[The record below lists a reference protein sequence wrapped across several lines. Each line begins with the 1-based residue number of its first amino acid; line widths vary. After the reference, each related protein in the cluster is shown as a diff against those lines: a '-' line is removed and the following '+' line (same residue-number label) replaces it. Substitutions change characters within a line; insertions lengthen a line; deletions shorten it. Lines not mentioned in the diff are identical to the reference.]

1 MMKQTRIIRIS
12 FLICTI
18 CMVVAFWSGF
28 YFGESQLKA
37 DTAPVQTASCPD
49 TDSEKSSTE
58 EKKNI
63 SGTDSVES
71 MNHLSEEKYYV
82 KVSGEYLSVYFSDTD
97 RLYFETSLKVSNLP
111 EYLRRDALEG
121 IPFTSLEKLA
131 KTDDFSKSAACAILN
146 HEMISQRIKQAQNFC
161 LQIGCR
167 FWRAG

>member
-18 CMVVAFWSGF
+18 CMVAAFWSGF

-49 TDSEKSSTE
+49 A
-58 EKKNI
+58 
-63 SGTDSVES
+63 
-71 MNHLSEEKYYV
+71 
-82 KVSGEYLSVYFSDTD
+82 GEYLSVYFSDTD

-121 IPFTSLEKLA
+121 IPFTSLENLYS
-131 KTDDFSKSAACAILN
+131 FLENYSS
-146 HEMISQRIKQAQNFC
+146 
-161 LQIGCR
+161 
-167 FWRAG
+167 

>member
-18 CMVVAFWSGF
+18 CMVAAFWSGF

-49 TDSEKSSTE
+49 TDSKKSSTE

-63 SGTDSVES
+63 SGTDFVES

-111 EYLRRDALEG
+111 EYLRMHWKEFPLHLWKIYTA
-121 IPFTSLEKLA
+121 
-131 KTDDFSKSAACAILN
+131 
-146 HEMISQRIKQAQNFC
+146 
-161 LQIGCR
+161 
-167 FWRAG
+167 FWKIIRVSEN

>member
-121 IPFTSLEKLA
+121 IPFTSLENLYS
-131 KTDDFSKSAACAILN
+131 FLENYSS
-146 HEMISQRIKQAQNFC
+146 
-161 LQIGCR
+161 
-167 FWRAG
+167 

>member
-18 CMVVAFWSGF
+18 CMVAAFWSGF

-49 TDSEKSSTE
+49 TDSKKSSTE

-71 MNHLSEEKYYV
+71 MNHLSEE
-82 KVSGEYLSVYFSDTD
+82 
-97 RLYFETSLKVSNLP
+97 
-111 EYLRRDALEG
+111 
-121 IPFTSLEKLA
+121 IM
-131 KTDDFSKSAACAILN
+131 SKSRENICPFILV
-146 HEMISQRIKQAQNFC
+146 IQT
-161 LQIGCR
+161 GCILKPV
-167 FWRAG
+167 